1 MISSDYLFMTKLG
14 VLSAAFFNE
23 LSCFAMACHLKEN
36 IICKKT
42 YGKHPLCDLACVCA
56 HEKMVTVSTFD
67 RSGV

>member
-42 YGKHPLCDLACVCA
+42 YGWHPLCDPACV
-56 HEKMVTVSTFD
+56 
-67 RSGV
+67 